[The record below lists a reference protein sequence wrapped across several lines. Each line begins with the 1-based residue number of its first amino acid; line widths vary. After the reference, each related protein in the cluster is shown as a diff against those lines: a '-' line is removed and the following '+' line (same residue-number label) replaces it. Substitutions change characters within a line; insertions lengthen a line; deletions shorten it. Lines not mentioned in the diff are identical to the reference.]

1 MQVYKDGIEKTIRES
16 QWQTYKERGYI
27 QIAENREEQP
37 IQDEIVEVDEFTIS
51 KPKAKKKK

>member
-16 QWQTYKERGYI
+16 QWQTYKEKGFI
-27 QIAENREEQP
+27 QVNTKPEVQPKQEEV
-37 IQDEIVEVDEFTIS
+37 IEVDEFTIS